1 MIKPVEPVMF
11 DCDGVPVDSEHIA
24 ARVQAL
30 LGAELG
36 WPLAADRGRGRGPV
50 HRTLAR
56 RHP

>member
-36 WPLAADRGRGRGPV
+36 WPLAAGR
-50 HRTLAR
+50 
-56 RHP
+56 